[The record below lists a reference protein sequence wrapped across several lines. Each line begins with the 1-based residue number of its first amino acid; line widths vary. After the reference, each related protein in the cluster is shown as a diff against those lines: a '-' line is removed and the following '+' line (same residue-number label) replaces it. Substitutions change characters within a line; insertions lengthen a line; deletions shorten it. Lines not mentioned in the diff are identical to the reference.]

1 MIFDSM
7 ENGDFCIAEKKRE
20 LGEAGSHII
29 ASKSTGELKD
39 RSRNISILNI
49 SASLSLKALYHKE

>member
-1 MIFDSM
+1 M